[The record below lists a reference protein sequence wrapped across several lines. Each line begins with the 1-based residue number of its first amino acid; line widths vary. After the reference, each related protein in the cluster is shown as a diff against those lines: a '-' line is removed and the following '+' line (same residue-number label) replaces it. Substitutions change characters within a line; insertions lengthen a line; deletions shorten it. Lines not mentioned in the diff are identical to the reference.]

1 MTRQI
6 KFAALLTIMTLA
18 LGGLARAQWDDDDD
32 YYQRGNGAQAR
43 QSGYQNGYR
52 DGVKQGRHEGRE
64 NDPEDFR
71 APAAGLA
78 RVGSAE
84 ILRIVLSPFVPA
96 LLDAIAIAILISGL
110 PRLGA
115 ITALIVVV
123 VIIPLRACQSAERK
137 CHDGQKRCEFD
148 LSRHYLGHLRS
159 AADLPLLGGMREKLR
174 FDAREIISFVRA

>member
-1 MTRQI
+1 
-6 KFAALLTIMTLA
+6 
-18 LGGLARAQWDDDDD
+18 
-32 YYQRGNGAQAR
+32 
-43 QSGYQNGYR
+43 
-52 DGVKQGRHEGRE
+52 
-64 NDPEDFR
+64 
-71 APAAGLA
+71 LA

-110 PRLGA
+110 PRLSA

-159 AADLPLLGGMREKLR
+159 AADLPLLRGMREKLR